1 MTTDTTTAHLLKTFH
16 PAPPNADNGV
26 WEHALTGVGTDAVLV
41 SPHFD
46 LDHLDERAGSP
57 LIHTLYHALKINE
70 MLPQHFNADPSIEGE
85 PWYDALPMIDALNV
99 TLFVD
104 GAEIGYDEA
113 EDLFES
119 DEAKA
124 IRPERIVMRLGMSAH
139 GMPQPPVVIETDVVL
154 FPNPDSRYD
163 PYGIHAVVS
172 AGSTIEPKALAEL
185 FCGAFFVFDDEVIAS
200 YERQRNAYMESTFEL
215 AAHVLKDAAGAA
227 HVLIERR
234 AHAHLR
240 HLVPVGM
247 EVAIRLNRDD
257 ILDVVVQHGAGTP

>member
-16 PAPPNADNGV
+16 PAPPNAYNGT

-46 LDHLDERAGSP
+46 LDHLDELAGSP
-57 LIHTLYHALKINE
+57 LIHTLYRALKMNE
-70 MLPQHFNADPSIEGE
+70 MLPRHFNAEREIEGE

-99 TLFVD
+99 TLYVN
-104 GAEIGYDEA
+104 GAEIDYDEA

-119 DEAKA
+119 NEATA

-172 AGSTIEPKALAEL
+172 AGSTIEPSALAGTSSAGRSSCSTMRSSHRTNASATPTWSPPSSSRHTSSRTPL
-185 FCGAFFVFDDEVIAS
+185 ARRTPSSSGAPTLTS
-200 YERQRNAYMESTFEL
+200 
-215 AAHVLKDAAGAA
+215 
-227 HVLIERR
+227 
-234 AHAHLR
+234 
-240 HLVPVGM
+240 
-247 EVAIRLNRDD
+247 D
-257 ILDVVVQHGAGTP
+257 ISCQSGWRSRSA